1 MPSAVATAT
10 KITTTPTSIRELPPH
25 TTPELHHNLKHDS
38 SVLALVVSNDSIYAG
53 TQNGE
58 IVVWSLGTFEKTHQ
72 IQAHKRSV
80 MCLFM
85 STDGSLLFSSAS
97 DSIVNVWCPR
107 SMARLYEIYSLNDSF
122 GDIFSVAYSSQYET
136 VYYGA
141 QNTSIQWV
149 GLKDPERRVPHD
161 SANHPDRRNHR
172 FFDSRPVGGTS
183 TPRPT
188 DERYDLIPRS
198 ETMLETDQRAT
209 KMFAHYGYVYCM
221 AITKGI
227 TTHTGPDDDV
237 LISGSG
243 DGTVKVWKLGNQE
256 IGQDGYE
263 KGIEEL
269 MVLGEED
276 AMSVMS
282 LTVDQSFLYSGKLGG
297 IVELWDLDTK
307 QKLRVIQAHKG
318 DVMTLQMGWGYLWS
332 ASRSGTASKH
342 DTVHYGEF
350 QRDSS
355 ANVSQKY
362 QCLTQWKAH
371 DGKVLSS
378 ALATYN
384 GDHLY
389 ITGANDDNVAV
400 WLLPNEASM
409 EQPALGNHEDMMIT
423 SLREFV
429 SFKTMSSRPEY
440 SEDCRRGASFLRTL
454 FKKLGGDVEMLST
467 ADALHHPVVLAKFSG
482 KLEPAKERKRILFYG
497 HYDVVPADTKNGKWD
512 NDPFQL
518 IGTNGYLYGRG
529 VSDNKGPIMAALY
542 AVTDLMQAKSLDS
555 DVVFLIEGQEESGSR
570 GFKETVR
577 KYKDRIGKIDYILL
591 ANSYWLND
599 DTPCLTY
606 GLRGVMH
613 ATICVESRNPDLHS
627 GVDGSYMVNEPLSDL
642 MVLLTKL
649 KGPRNRIMVPGFY
662 DGILPLTDEEEARYD
677 DILAVLTEQ
686 SPSHSSSSAGVS
698 PASLKANLM
707 ARWREPNLTH
717 HKVKVSGP
725 DGSLISGHASA
736 KISVRL
742 VPGQEV
748 EVVTG
753 ALTRFIE
760 AEFAALASDNRLAVH
775 IDNQAEP
782 WLGDPAGYIFRT
794 LEEAVVRAWAPL
806 FGGAPD
812 SDADSK
818 SNGESHSDSDSSSTA
833 KDDDDDEEE
842 KDDDA
847 NDGATTTTN
856 NDTTTKQQ
864 KLRRPL
870 YIREGGSIPAIR
882 FLEKEFDAPAAHLPC
897 GQSSDS
903 AHLDNERLRVVNLL
917 KSREIFRYVFKKL

>member
-1 MPSAVATAT
+1 MPSAVAITKTTAPSP
-10 KITTTPTSIRELPPH
+10 ILEIPPH
-25 TTPELHHNLKHDS
+25 TTPALYHSLKHDS
-38 SVLALVVSNDSIYAG
+38 SVLALVVSNESIYAG
-53 TQNGE
+53 THNGE
-58 IVVWSLGTFEKTHQ
+58 IVVWSLGTFEKTHH

-85 STDGSLLFSSAS
+85 SADGSLLFSSAS
-97 DSIVNVWCPR
+97 DPIVNVWCPR
-107 SMARLYEIYSLNDSF
+107 TMTRLYEIYSPNDSF
-122 GDIFSVAYSSQYET
+122 GDIFTVAYSSQYET

-141 QNTSIQWV
+141 QNTSIQWIA
-149 GLKDPERRVPHD
+149 LKDPERRVPHD
-161 SANHPDRRNHR
+161 CANHPDRRNHR
-172 FFDSRPVGGTS
+172 FFDSRAVGGTS

-198 ETMLETDQRAT
+198 EVVLETDQRAN

-221 AITKGI
+221 LITKGI
-227 TTHTGPDDDV
+227 SAYTDPEDDV

-243 DGTVKVWKLGNQE
+243 DGTIKVWKLGGRE
-256 IGQDGYE
+256 IGPDGYE
-263 KGIEEL
+263 NGIEEL
-269 MVLGEED
+269 MVLGDED
-276 AMSVMS
+276 AASVMS

-297 IVELWDLDTK
+297 IVELWDLDTQ
-307 QKLRVIQAHKG
+307 QKLRVIKAHKG
-318 DVMTLQMGWGYLWS
+318 DVMALQMGWGYLWS

-342 DTVHYGEF
+342 DTAHYGEY

-355 ANVSQKY
+355 ANVSEKY

-378 ALATYN
+378 ALTTYN

-389 ITGANDDNVAV
+389 ITGANDNNVVV
-400 WLLPNEASM
+400 WLLANEAST
-409 EQPALGNHEDMMIT
+409 EQPVHGKHEDMMIN

-429 SFKTMSSRPEY
+429 SYKTVSSRPEY

-467 ADALHHPVVLAKFSG
+467 DDELHHPVVLAKFSG
-482 KLEPAKERKRILFYG
+482 KLQPAKERKRILFYG

-542 AVTDLMQAKSLDS
+542 AVTDLVQAKSLDS

-577 KYKDRIGKIDYILL
+577 KYKERIGNIDYILL

-613 ATICVESRNPDLHS
+613 ATICIESKNPDLHS

-642 MVLLTKL
+642 MALLSKL
-649 KGPRNRIMVPGFY
+649 KGPRNRVMLPGFY
-662 DGILPLTDEEEARYD
+662 DGILPLTAEEEARYD
-677 DILAVLTEQ
+677 DILSVLMERGQ
-686 SPSHSSSSAGVS
+686 GGVS
-698 PASLKANLM
+698 AQTLKANLM

-748 EVVTG
+748 EDVTG
-753 ALTRFIE
+753 SLAAFLE
-760 AEFAALASDNRLAVH
+760 AQFAALDSDNKLSVH

-782 WLGDPAGYIFRT
+782 WLGDPTSYIFQT
-794 LEEAVVRAWAPL
+794 LEEAVVHAWAPL
-806 FGGAPD
+806 FSPGGDGDGVA
-812 SDADSK
+812 ASK
-818 SNGESHSDSDSSSTA
+818 NH
-833 KDDDDDEEE
+833 
-842 KDDDA
+842 
-847 NDGATTTTN
+847 
-856 NDTTTKQQ
+856 
-864 KLRRPL
+864 LRRPL

-917 KSREIFRYVFKKL
+917 KSREILGYVFKKL